1 MVYKGFDK
9 EKFIIYLQQK
19 LNNEAIKD
27 SMISGTIDNIVEYA
41 HKNEQVSKDQFC
53 EFVSE
58 ILDQVEFGEVAMFM
72 EDKCLTE
79 YGICEKNKWLEKVN
93 QDDLEIAKKLINDFC
108 LKEYD
113 EEANFNNLKE
123 VNIAYTT
130 DETGEKNIQVSVN
143 LIELKMNTYINNELK
158 QEIIYNTFEE
168 MIEELKHLN
177 FDCLT
182 SMVF

>member
-1 MVYKGFDK
+1 MKHKGFDE

-19 LNNEAIKD
+19 FETPVFKD
-27 SMISGTIDNIVEYA
+27 SIVIEIIENVVEYA
-41 HKNEQVSKDQFC
+41 HKHKHISKNQFC

-93 QDDLEIAKKLINDFC
+93 EDDLEIAKKLINDFC

-130 DETGEKNIQVSVN
+130 DETGKKNIQVSVN